1 MADVKISA
9 LPSATTPLAG
19 TEQIPLV
26 QGTATKQVT
35 VDGLFT
41 SANLGT
47 PSAISLTNAT
57 NVPVNQAI
65 GTLPVNHGG
74 TGTTTP
80 ALVAGTNV
88 TISGT
93 WPNQT
98 INSTAGT
105 VTGVTATAPV
115 VSSGGAAP
123 VISMAAATA
132 SANGYL
138 TSTDWNTFNSKY
150 STGGALGT
158 PSSGTATNLTGL
170 PLSTGVTGLLPVANG
185 GTGTATPAI
194 VAGTNVTVSG
204 TWPNQTINASSSAQ
218 VYPGAGIANS
228 TGTAWGTSYTTTG
241 TGTVLALATSPTFV
255 TPILGTP
262 TSATLTNAT
271 GLPLTTGVTGT
282 LPVANGETGAAT
294 LAANNVILG
303 NGTSAVQVVAP
314 STNGNVL
321 TSNGTTWASTAPTG
335 ITTGKSIAMAMIFGF

>member
-26 QGTATKQVT
+26 QGTTTKKVT

-57 NVPVNQAI
+57 NVPVDQAT
-65 GTLPVNHGG
+65 GVLPVNHGG

-98 INSTAGT
+98 INSVAGA

-115 VSSGGAAP
+115 VSSGGTAP
-123 VISMAAATA
+123 DISMAAATT

-138 TSTDWNTFNSKY
+138 TSTDWNTFNNKLTS
-150 STGGALGT
+150 GGPLGT

-185 GTGTATPAI
+185 GTGTATPAL
-194 VAGTNVTVSG
+194 VAGTNVTISG
-204 TWPNQTINASSSAQ
+204 TWPNQTINASGGGGS
-218 VYPGAGIANS
+218 GD
-228 TGTAWGTSYTTTG
+228 
-241 TGTVLALATSPTFV
+241 
-255 TPILGTP
+255 
-262 TSATLTNAT
+262 
-271 GLPLTTGVTGT
+271 VTGPASST
-282 LPVANGETGAAT
+282 DNAVARFD
-294 LAANNVILG
+294 
-303 NGTSAVQVVAP
+303 S
-314 STNGNVL
+314 
-321 TSNGTTWASTAPTG
+321 
-335 ITTGKSIAMAMIFGF
+335 TTGKIIQNSGVVINDLG